1 MSTFSPL
8 RALGLSQRHKLG
20 PAEVEAMIDYL
31 PEAALLIDLKQNI
44 VVLGNSKATELTAYT
59 RAELAGLALPT
70 LFTPPDGTNENL
82 SELFKSPEP
91 EHRMDILKRGGN
103 RTSCITKVVNLNPS
117 KYFHLMT
124 LETMTSLE
132 QRQQAHERQE
142 RLWDTMHTLAT
153 APFHSEVDSA
163 LNSILEA
170 CRNLTGSAYL
180 AIYQARG
187 DQPAYIQKAQ
197 LGEQKTFPDQL
208 SPADIVSING
218 SSVWMTGKRPACSLH
233 RIARSANF
241 SYIATMPIGDT
252 NSIIGLLLVAGFNLL
267 DQQYLDAIL
276 HVMTTYLHSL
286 IQGHALINQL
296 QQDIQSQHKQIS
308 ITSAVQESVD
318 EGVIVLSPDLTIS
331 SMNNAAENFLGYSTP
346 EVINQFI
353 YNILIG
359 SEELTPAFI
368 STLRGRNYSTQ
379 DTVKLFRRNGNPFPA
394 SLRLI
399 PIIVDDALQN
409 ILVIFQDLSEQE
421 EYRTRNQQLEQRAL
435 LGEVTASFAHEVRN
449 PINNIS
455 TGLQLLAYN
464 LPPEN
469 PNQDNIHRLQ
479 NDCERLAELVKSSLS
494 FVRPMEYKLE
504 PINLASFLSHT
515 LERWKPRLE
524 RYNIKPHLQVEE
536 NLPPVEGDIRAL
548 EQVLTNLINNAM
560 QAMEGKEGV
569 LALKARRLLEPAI
582 PSQVEIS
589 VSDTGP
595 GIPQEIRERIFEP
608 FFTTKQSGTGL
619 GLAIVKRIVTA
630 HKGAIHV
637 NSMAGGTIFSVVLPA
652 VRNNGTRNGDS

>member
-1 MSTFSPL
+1 MSTFSPF
-8 RALGLSQRHKLG
+8 RAFGLSQRHKLG
-20 PAEVEAMIDYL
+20 AAEVQAMIDYL
-31 PEAALLIDLKQNI
+31 PEAALLVDLKQSI

-59 RAELAGLALPT
+59 RAELAGLSLQT
-70 LFTPPDGTNENL
+70 LFTPLDGSGENSL
-82 SELFKSPEP
+82 ELFKSPEP
-91 EHRMDILKRGGN
+91 EHRLDILKRSGN

-117 KYFHLMT
+117 KNYHLMT
-124 LETMTSLE
+124 FETMTALE
-132 QRQQAHERQE
+132 QRQQALERQE

-153 APFHSEVDSA
+153 APFHSEIDAA

-170 CRNLTGSAYL
+170 CRNLTGGSYL

-187 DQPAYIQKAQ
+187 DQPAYIQTAQ
-197 LGEQKTFPDQL
+197 SGEQKTFPDQL
-208 SPADIVSING
+208 SPSDVASING

-252 NSIIGLLLVAGFNLL
+252 NSIIGLLLVAGFNLIE
-267 DQQYLDAIL
+267 QQYLDAIL
-276 HVMTTYLHSL
+276 QAMTTYLNSL

-296 QQDIQSQHKQIS
+296 QQDIQLQHKQIS
-308 ITSAVQESVD
+308 ITSAVQEAVD

-346 EVINQFI
+346 EVIDQFI

-394 SLRLI
+394 SLRLL

-464 LPPEN
+464 LPAEN

-504 PINLASFLSHT
+504 PINLATFLSHT
-515 LERWKPRLE
+515 LERWKPRFE

-548 EQVLTNLINNAM
+548 EQVMTNLINNAM

-652 VRNNGTRNGDS
+652 IRDNGTRNGDL